1 MGKISNGESTGRPL
15 QADFDCPRLPTI
27 LLSITARLWQAR
39 HLLDWSERAFGW
51 VRLKKGF
58 RAFQFNRCPYDR
70 RPREIG
76 VMEREAAPSG
86 DRVAAE
92 LKLSR
97 NLPNLWGPARHE
109 TIVNTLQ
116 MASIGGIG

>member
-58 RAFQFNRCPYDR
+58 RAFQFNRCPYL
-70 RPREIG
+70 G
-76 VMEREAAPSG
+76 
-86 DRVAAE
+86 
-92 LKLSR
+92 SR
-97 NLPNLWGPARHE
+97 
-109 TIVNTLQ
+109 
-116 MASIGGIG
+116 SIGRRVESVGRISGLRKTDSGRVSMPWRGYGPPRSRP